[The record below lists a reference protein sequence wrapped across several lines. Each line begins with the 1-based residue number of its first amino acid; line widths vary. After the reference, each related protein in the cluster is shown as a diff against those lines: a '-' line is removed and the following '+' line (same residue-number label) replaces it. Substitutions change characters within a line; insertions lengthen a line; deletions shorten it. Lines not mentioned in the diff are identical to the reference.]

1 MPSGWKQRWEMAAED
16 LEVGELERVRLQRG
30 QEAQVSR
37 GEDRTQSCCTGR
49 GSEAAN

>member
-1 MPSGWKQRWEMAAED
+1 MLRGWKQRWEMAVGG
-16 LEVGELERVRLQRG
+16 LEVGELERVRLQQG

-37 GEDRTQSCCTGR
+37 GEDRTQSCCTGC